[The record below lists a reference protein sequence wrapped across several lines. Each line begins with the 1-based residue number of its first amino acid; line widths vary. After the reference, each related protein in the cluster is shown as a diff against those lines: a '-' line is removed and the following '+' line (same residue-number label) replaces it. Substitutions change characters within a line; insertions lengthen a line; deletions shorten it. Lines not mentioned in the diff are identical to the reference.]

1 MLAEVAAARADMA
14 RHTGI
19 STGVVRV
26 AATAAD
32 VPRLPEAL
40 ADFHGDHPGIQIG
53 LRQGSAAEVVALVAA
68 GAVDV
73 AVVALT
79 EEPAGVDVHPLA
91 DEPLRVAVAGRRRA
105 GRDARLAG
113 HAARAARSSSP
124 SPAPR
129 CARP

>member
-1 MLAEVAAARADMA
+1 M
-14 RHTGI
+14 
-19 STGVVRV
+19 RV

-32 VPRLPEAL
+32 LPRLPEAL

-53 LRQGSAAEVVALVAA
+53 LRQGSATEIVALVAA

-73 AVVALT
+73 AVLALT

-91 DEPLRVAVAGRRRA
+91 DEPLRVAVPVDDDLAGDARRRWTRCA
-105 GRDARLAG
+105 GG
-113 HAARAARSSSP
+113 RSSSP
-124 SPAPR
+124 SPARR